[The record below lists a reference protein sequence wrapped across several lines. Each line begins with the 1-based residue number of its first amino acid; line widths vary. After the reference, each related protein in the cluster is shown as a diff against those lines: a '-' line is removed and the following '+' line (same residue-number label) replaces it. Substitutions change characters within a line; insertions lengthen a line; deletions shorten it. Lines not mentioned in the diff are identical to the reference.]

1 MRTLNRILLAHACAV
16 VLFFAAATCS
26 RAQSSDSASAPTAP
40 ASPLTKPSVAQHYGD
55 LPLAFEPNRGQAG
68 DPVQFLSHST
78 GQLLLLEQN
87 QAVLRVVA
95 NPRAKDGKNPA
106 GQRSDELKIR
116 FANANPT
123 AEILPLDIQPGKS
136 NYFLGNDPAKWRT
149 NVENYSQVR
158 YKSLYPGVDL
168 LFYGNQRMLEHDFI
182 VQPGADYHA
191 IALDI
196 SGSRKIR
203 KNADGSVIIEVLG
216 GSGTVRFSAPRIYQV
231 RDGQDIDVSGGYRLK
246 KNELAFNVG
255 SYDKKL
261 PLIIDPVLSYSTY
274 VAGSSTDAAAGIAL
288 DSAGNAYIT
297 GYTFS
302 TDFRRRTRIRR
313 RATTVAMVRMCL

>member
-16 VLFFAAATCS
+16 VLFFAAVTCS

-40 ASPLTKPSVAQHYGD
+40 TSPLSKPSAAQRYGD

-78 GQLLLLEQN
+78 GQLLLLEKN

-95 NPRAKDGKNPA
+95 KPRAKDARTCRGPA
-106 GQRSDELKIR
+106 IRRTQDSLCERQSDRGYPAARYSAGQEQLFSGQRSREMADER
-116 FANANPT
+116 
-123 AEILPLDIQPGKS
+123 Q
-136 NYFLGNDPAKWRT
+136 
-149 NVENYSQVR
+149 NYSQVR

-182 VQPGADYHA
+182 VQPGADYRA

-203 KNADGSVIIEVLG
+203 KNADGSVIIEVLS
-216 GSGTVRFSAPRIYQV
+216 GSGTVRFLVPREFIKSATAR
-231 RDGQDIDVSGGYRLK
+231 K
-246 KNELAFNVG
+246 
-255 SYDKKL
+255 
-261 PLIIDPVLSYSTY
+261 ST
-274 VAGSSTDAAAGIAL
+274 SAAV
-288 DSAGNAYIT
+288 T
-297 GYTFS
+297 G
-302 TDFRRRTRIRR
+302 
-313 RATTVAMVRMCL
+313 